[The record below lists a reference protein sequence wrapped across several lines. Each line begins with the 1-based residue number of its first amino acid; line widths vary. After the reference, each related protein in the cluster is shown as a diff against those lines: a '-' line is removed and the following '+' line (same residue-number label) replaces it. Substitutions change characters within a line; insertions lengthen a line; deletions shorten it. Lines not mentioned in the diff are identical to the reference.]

1 MWHKMEN
8 VKSDILTKNSSVDI
22 LKNVQTMKVNRV
34 QKNAGSLAVGLIE
47 IVIKSRCVLCMH
59 DF

>member
-1 MWHKMEN
+1 MEN